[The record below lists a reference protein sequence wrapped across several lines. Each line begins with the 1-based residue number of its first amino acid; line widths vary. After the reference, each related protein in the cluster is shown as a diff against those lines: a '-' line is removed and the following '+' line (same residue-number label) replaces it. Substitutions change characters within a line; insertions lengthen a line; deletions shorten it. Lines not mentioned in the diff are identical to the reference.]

1 MGGNNVTRYSAM
13 DLHIVLFIALSIKFY
28 KIETKLDLL
37 KDQIRAL
44 KGEIPEESVGKW

>member
-1 MGGNNVTRYSAM
+1 MSQDTQQWIYI
-13 DLHIVLFIALSIKFY
+13 LVLFIALSIKFY

-44 KGEIPEESVGKW
+44 KGEIPEESVGK